1 MNGNKIFGSV
11 FRYVSEFLKRLNIHI
26 KKGIFFLLLFAFPLL
41 GNAQID
47 GGIKFAKLLG
57 WLETYYVDTIDIN
70 KLTDRAIIELLQKL
84 DPHSSYATKEE
95 VDELN
100 EPLKGNFEGVG
111 ITFSIF
117 RDTIM
122 VLNPMIGGPSEKA
135 GIKAGDRI
143 VRIDNQD
150 FVGKGLKSDDVYSK
164 LRGKKGSTVVL
175 TVRRK
180 SNPYLLSF
188 TVTRDRIPIHSV
200 EASYKVSNNIG
211 YIKISRFS
219 SNTIPEFKEA
229 LAKLKKQNVNSLI
242 LDLGGNGG
250 GFLDV
255 AVSLADEFL
264 DKQKLIVYTQGN
276 HNPKKEYITSGKGNF
291 EKGKL
296 VVIIDESSA
305 SASEIFAGAV
315 QDWDRGILV
324 GRRTFGKGLVQ
335 RPLMFPDGSM
345 VRLTIARYYTPTG
358 RLIQKSYR
366 NGYQDYSKDL
376 LRRVNNGELTNE
388 SKNHFGDTIK
398 YYTLEK
404 KRVVYGGGGIMPDVF
419 VPLDTSSYKKEV
431 RTIISRGV
439 INRFVIDYL
448 DKNREFFS
456 KRYRSFDSFND
467 KFPGDEPVM
476 ELFAQLYTTE
486 NPGKDLLL
494 SEDARKYVLT
504 VIKAYIAR
512 DIWGNSE
519 FYQVLNQTEEEFISA
534 LDVLENW
541 QAYLTK
547 LQLK

>member
-1 MNGNKIFGSV
+1 M
-11 FRYVSEFLKRLNIHI
+11 KRLSIHI
-26 KKGIFFLLLFAFPLL
+26 KKGIFFFLLFAFPLL
-41 GNAQID
+41 GKAQID

-57 WLETYYVDTIDIN
+57 WLETYYVDTVDIN

-122 VLNPMIGGPSEKA
+122 VLNPLIGGPSEKA

-143 VRIDNQD
+143 VKIDNQD
-150 FVGKGLKSDDVYSK
+150 FVGKGIKSDDVYSK

-180 SNPYLLSF
+180 SNPDLLSF

-219 SNTIPEFKEA
+219 SNTIPEFREA

-376 LRRVNNGELTNE
+376 MRRVNNGELTSE
-388 SKNHFGDTIK
+388 SKNHFDDTIK

-431 RTIISRGV
+431 RTIITRGV
-439 INRFVIDYL
+439 VNRFVIDYL
-448 DKNREFFS
+448 DKNRETFS

-476 ELFAQLYTTE
+476 ELFTQIYTAE

-504 VIKAYIAR
+504 VIKAYVAR

>member
-1 MNGNKIFGSV
+1 MNGNKIFGAV
-11 FRYVSEFLKRLNIHI
+11 FRLVRKFLKRLNIHI
-26 KKGIFFLLLFAFPLL
+26 KKGIFFFLLFAFPLL

-47 GGIKFAKLLG
+47 SGIKFAKLLG
-57 WLETYYVDTIDIN
+57 WLETYYVDTVDIN

-122 VLNPMIGGPSEKA
+122 VLNPLIGGPCEKA

-143 VRIDNQD
+143 VKIDNMD
-150 FVGKGLKSDDVYSK
+150 FVGKGIKSDEVYSK

-180 SNPYLLSF
+180 SNPDLLSF

-219 SNTIPEFKEA
+219 SNTIPEFREA

-296 VVIIDESSA
+296 VLIIDESSA

-376 LRRVNNGELTNE
+376 MRRVNNGELTNE
-388 SKNHFGDTIK
+388 SKNHFDDTIK

-404 KRVVYGGGGIMPDVF
+404 KRVVYGSGGIMPDVF
-419 VPLDTSSYKKEV
+419 VSLDTSSYKKEV

-448 DKNREFFS
+448 DKNRDTFS

-494 SEDARKYVLT
+494 SAEARKYVLT
-504 VIKAYIAR
+504 VIKAYVAR
-512 DIWGNSE
+512 DIWGSSE